1 MCGGIVGD
9 LIGGITKGFGDVFGD
24 IEHFASK
31 EFSDI
36 EHFASKE
43 LTNIWKN
50 DLLPIAKDGVVFTLD
65 VLTMGGGQF
74 DFNFG
79 NNVYYNISGGKAD
92 DMRRLDRLKNNID
105 TESNLIKNTQLLL
118 DRKVFLENAF
128 KYVDGRK
135 LKELDSEYTNLV
147 NQYNKISHNIEKHQ
161 IHGFFEGILALPYTV
176 TAGFIYGIRDYL
188 ETGNSKYIVQAIEI
202 AVLTVVVI
210 LSVMAMQPGLTF
222 QFVGLILAVLSA
234 TLTLDA
240 MVNDSSLLGG
250 VFQVLDLVLNK
261 IIGLNN
267 YLDTGGLNSHSKYYE
282 SNLMWTRMIIA
293 VSAILTNIYTWI
305 VPSAPAATLTPEAVA
320 AQQSELAA
328 KMAAI
333 GSMKVVGTVTLSQI
347 FEAYQLAGSIG
358 AVADA
363 LKLKGE
369 LESKLKEAKE
379 VFEKQVIDAD
389 RRKMQES
396 YGDAEYIAN
405 QVDLVYS
412 EYALQ
417 MSEQNITDIYDP
429 EGTIA
434 MNTRFKPQPKYTFG
448 FEAIFNEGIQAGSDM
463 YVYNILWRT

>member
-1 MCGGIVGD
+1 MGGGGFIGD
-9 LIGGITKGFGDVFGD
+9 LIKDVTVGTID
-24 IEHFASK
+24 I
-31 EFSDI
+31 
-36 EHFASKE
+36 
-43 LTNIWKN
+43 
-50 DLLPIAKDGVVFTLD
+50 VTL
-65 VLTMGGGQF
+65 GGGQL

-79 NNVYYNISGGKAD
+79 NNVYYNLSGGKAD
-92 DMRRLDRLKNNID
+92 DMQSLDNIKGKID

-118 DRKVFLENAF
+118 DHKVFLEDAF
-128 KYVDGRK
+128 KYVDSRK
-135 LKELDSEYTNLV
+135 LKELNSAYTDLV
-147 NQYNKISHNIEKHQ
+147 NQYNSISDNIKDHQ
-161 IHGFFEGILALPYTV
+161 IQGFFEGIIALPFTV
-176 TAGFIYGIRDYL
+176 TSAFVYGIRDYL

-202 AVLTVVVI
+202 AVLTVVII
-210 LSVMAMQPGLTF
+210 LSVMAMQPALTF
-222 QFVGLILAVLSA
+222 QFIGLVLAVLSA

-240 MVNDSSLLGG
+240 MVNNSALLGG

-261 IIGLNN
+261 MLGLNN

-282 SNLMWTRMIIA
+282 SNLMWTRMIVA

-320 AQQSELAA
+320 AQQTELAT
-328 KMAAI
+328 KMVAI
-333 GSMKVVGTVTLSQI
+333 GSMKVIGTVTLSQI

-363 LKLKGE
+363 IKLKGE
-369 LESKLKEAKE
+369 LESKLKEAKKT
-379 VFEKQVIDAD
+379 FEQQVIDAD

-417 MSEQNITDIYDP
+417 MSEQNITDVYDP

-434 MNTRFKPQPKYTFG
+434 MNTRFKPQPKYMFG
-448 FEAIFNEGIQAGSDM
+448 FEDIFNDGIQAGSDM

>member
-1 MCGGIVGD
+1 MD
-9 LIGGITKGFGDVFGD
+9 DVFGGIED
-24 IEHFASK
+24 IIGDALGGIGDAISHGFSNLEHFVSR
-31 EFSDI
+31 
-36 EHFASKE
+36 E
-43 LTNIWKN
+43 LTNVWKN
-50 DLLPIAKDGVVFTLD
+50 DLLPIVKDGVVFTLD
-65 VLTMGGGQF
+65 VFTMGGGQF
-74 DFNFG
+74 DINFG
-79 NNVYYNISGGKAD
+79 NNVYYNLSGEKAD
-92 DMRRLDRLKNNID
+92 DMRRLDRLKNNINNY
-105 TESNLIKNTQLLL
+105 SNLINSTQLRLEH
-118 DRKVFLENAF
+118 KIFLENAF
-128 KYVDGRK
+128 KYVDSRK
-135 LKELDSEYTNLV
+135 LKELNSAYTNLA
-147 NQYNKISHNIEKHQ
+147 NQYNDIFGNIKDHQ
-161 IHGFFEGILALPYTV
+161 IHGFFEGVISLPFTV
-176 TAGFIYGIRDYL
+176 TSAFVYGIRDYL

-202 AVLTVVVI
+202 AVLTVIII
-210 LSVMAMQPGLTF
+210 LSVMAMQPAITF
-222 QFVGLILAVLSA
+222 QFIGLVLAVLSA

-240 MVNDSSLLGG
+240 MVNNSSLLGG

-282 SNLMWTRMIIA
+282 SNLMWTRMIVA

-305 VPSAPAATLTPEAVA
+305 VPSAPAVTLTPEEVA
-320 AQQSELAA
+320 AQQTELAT

-363 LKLKGE
+363 IKLKGE
-369 LESKLKEAKE
+369 LESKLKDAKNA
-379 VFEKQVIDAD
+379 FEKQIIDAD
-389 RRKMQES
+389 RRKMQDS
-396 YGDAEYIAN
+396 YADAEYVAN

-434 MNTRFKPQPKYTFG
+434 MNTRFKPQPKYMFG
-448 FEAIFNEGIQAGSDM
+448 FEYMFNEGIQAGSDM

>member
-1 MCGGIVGD
+1 MGGSIGD
-9 LIGGITKGFGDVFGD
+9 LIGDVGSF
-24 IEHFASK
+24 ISK

-36 EHFASKE
+36 ENFVSKE
-43 LTNIWKN
+43 LTNVWKN
-50 DLLPIAKDGVVFTLD
+50 DLLPIVKDATIATIDIATL
-65 VLTMGGGQF
+65 GGGQF

-79 NNVYYNISGGKAD
+79 NNIYYNISGEKAD
-92 DMRRLDRLKNNID
+92 DIQRLDRLKNNID
-105 TESNLIKNTQLLL
+105 TEYNLINSTQLLL

-128 KYVDGRK
+128 KYVDSRK
-135 LKELDSEYTNLV
+135 LKELDSAYTNLV

-161 IHGFFEGILALPYTV
+161 IHGFFEGVIALPYTI

-188 ETGNSKYIVQAIEI
+188 ETGNSKYIIQAIEI
-202 AVLTVVVI
+202 AVLTVVII
-210 LSVMAMQPGLTF
+210 LSVMAMQPGFTI
-222 QFVGLILAVLSA
+222 QFIGLVLAVLSA

-240 MVNDSSLLGG
+240 MVNDSALLGG

-305 VPSAPAATLTPEAVA
+305 VPSAPVATLTPEAVA
-320 AQQSELAA
+320 AQQTELAT

-333 GSMKVVGTVTLSQI
+333 GSMKVIGTVTLSQI

-363 LKLKGE
+363 IKLKGE

-379 VFEKQVIDAD
+379 ALEKQVIDAD
-389 RRKMQES
+389 RRNMQES
-396 YGDAEYIAN
+396 YGDAEYVAN

-417 MSEQNITDIYDP
+417 MSEQNITDVYDP